1 MMDHWLYSLAE
12 QLKRHEGFVP
22 HAYQDH
28 LGFWTIGYGRLID
41 KSRGGLITQEEAE
54 YLLRNDV
61 ARVITELQARL
72 PFYERLPDR
81 KKQALANMAFQL
93 GVAGLMNFRRMLS
106 AIKDEDWTRARMEA
120 LDSKWASQ
128 TPARAREVANMIG
141 EQE

>member
-1 MMDHWLYSLAE
+1 MSEFWLYNLTE

-41 KSRGGLITQEEAE
+41 KSRNGGITQDEADM
-54 YLLRNDV
+54 LLRADV
-61 ARVITELQARL
+61 ARVITELHARL
-72 PFYERLPDR
+72 SFYERLPDR

-93 GVAGLMNFRRMLS
+93 GINGLLNFRRMLS
-106 AIKDEDWTRARMEA
+106 AIKDGDWTRARIEA
-120 LDSKWASQ
+120 LDSRWASQ
-128 TPARAREVANMIG
+128 TPARAREIANMIG

>member
-1 MMDHWLYSLAE
+1 
-12 QLKRHEGFVP
+12 
-22 HAYQDH
+22 
-28 LGFWTIGYGRLID
+28 LID
-41 KSRGGLITQEEAE
+41 KARGGLITQEEAE

-61 ARVITELQARL
+61 ARVITELHARL

-128 TPARAREVANMIG
+128 TPARAREVANMLG

>member
-1 MMDHWLYSLAE
+1 MWLSKLVE

-41 KSRGGLITQEEAE
+41 KSRNGGLTASEAE
-54 YLLRNDV
+54 YLLHNDV
-61 ARVITELQARL
+61 TRITAELHARL
-72 PFYERLPDR
+72 PLFERLSEK

-93 GVAGLMNFRRMLS
+93 GVSGLMGFRRMLA

-120 LDSKWASQ
+120 LDSKWAQQ
-128 TPARAREVANMIG
+128 TPARAREIANMIG